1 MQGILIYPEGSPFKR
16 TRRAEYRYAAVSV
29 EADEP
34 YAPLI
39 APEADAADKAL
50 VLVPDIY
57 MVWPEVGAATKAEDY
72 SHALQMLEEYM
83 DRSCSRRLP
92 PRLCPRVTHA
102 AVPWSGEMGGWRFN
116 AAPGDHLLHALAAAA
131 SLAAEALEARPRPR
145 RVYIL
150 YSEEQH
156 PAQHS
161 SARPAALLA
170 AAALQATLV
179 ELTQDPQ
186 PYPRPRQPPLVE
198 THEYRRIAPQRA
210 LRLLLAE
217 SQAEPPQS
225 TAPLTPRGPRARLP
239 RLAEEA
245 EALTLYAKLASLAHS
260 CQALA
265 AATAACTAPEN
276 PVKHLAA
283 ALAATAKAYNEAT
296 RLHRRRVGGRVDHA
310 SAANH
315 QLVLAAAAG
324 AAASQALRQALARGG
339 ADCSQAPAAGLT
351 AQQLQAVLETL
362 SCSRD
367 ATPPACIEE
376 TGDGRTRLR
385 RGCLRRLREA
395 QPPARQQP

>member
-57 MVWPEVGAATKAEDY
+57 MVWPEVGAATGAEDY
-72 SHALQMLEEYM
+72 SHALEMLEDYM
-83 DRSCSRRLP
+83 QRSCSRRLP
-92 PRLCPRVTHA
+92 PRLCPRTVYA

-116 AAPGDHLLHALAAAA
+116 AAPGDHVLHTLAATAA
-131 SLAAEALEARPRPR
+131 LAAEAQEARPRPR
-145 RVYIL
+145 HVYIL

-170 AAALQATLV
+170 AASLQATLV
-179 ELTQDPQ
+179 ELAQEPQ

-198 THEYRRIAPQRA
+198 THEYRRIAPERA

-217 SQAEPPQS
+217 AAAEPPQS
-225 TAPLTPRGPRARLP
+225 AVPLQPRGPRTKPP
-239 RLAEEA
+239 RLAREA
-245 EALTLYAKLASLAHS
+245 EALALYAKQAALAHT

-265 AATAACTAPEN
+265 AATAACTAPQN
-276 PVKHLAA
+276 PLKHLASI
-283 ALAATAKAYNEAT
+283 LSSTASAYNQAT

-310 SAANH
+310 LAANH
-315 QLVLAAAAG
+315 ALALAAAAG
-324 AAASQALRQALARGG
+324 AAATAALRQALTRAGT
-339 ADCSQAPAAGLT
+339 DCSQAPSTGLT
-351 AQQLQAVLETL
+351 PEQLQAALQALACT
-362 SCSRD
+362 RD
-367 ATPPACIEE
+367 TTPQTCTEQ
-376 TGDGRTRLR
+376 TGDRIRLR
-385 RGCLRRLREA
+385 QGCLRRLREA
-395 QPPARQQP
+395 QPPAAQQP